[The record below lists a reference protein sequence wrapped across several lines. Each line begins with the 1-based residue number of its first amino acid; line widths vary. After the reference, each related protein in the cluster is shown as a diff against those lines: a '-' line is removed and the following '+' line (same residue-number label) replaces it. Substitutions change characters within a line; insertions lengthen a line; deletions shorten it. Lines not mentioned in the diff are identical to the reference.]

1 MGLARREARFGADD
15 RNHAGETS
23 SAALSITGKPCVLKS
38 GKPRSAAMGLYHF
51 MRVKDPFAEEG
62 TKKLEE
68 EVEGFISKL
77 KAR

>member
-1 MGLARREARFGADD
+1 M
-15 RNHAGETS
+15 
-23 SAALSITGKPCVLKS
+23 LKS